1 MVKHRF
7 TVEAYH
13 KAYEAGAL
21 PERVELLEGEVY
33 AVSPMGKKHRL
44 YVMHLDRVFHEAFGE
59 EAVVM
64 VQCPLA
70 LSADSEP
77 IPDLA
82 LLRPPLEAYR
92 ERDPGPE
99 DVLLLVEIADTTLV
113 QDRALKLPLY
123 QKAGIPEVW
132 LVNLVEEVLEVYAF
146 PHYAMERHPKGEA
159 VAPRAF
165 PTRPVAWWV

>member
-44 YVMHLDRVFHEAFGE
+44 YVMHLDKVFQEAFGD

-64 VQCPLA
+64 VQCPLG
-70 LSADSEP
+70 LSTDSEP
-77 IPDLA
+77 TPDLA

-92 ERDPGPE
+92 ERDPGPG
-99 DVLLLVEIADTTLV
+99 DTLLLVEISDTTLV
-113 QDRALKLPLY
+113 QDRTLKLPLY

-132 LVNLVEEVLEVYAF
+132 LVNLVEGVLEVYAF

>member
-1 MVKHRF
+1 
-7 TVEAYH
+7 
-13 KAYEAGAL
+13 
-21 PERVELLEGEVY
+21 
-33 AVSPMGKKHRL
+33 
-44 YVMHLDRVFHEAFGE
+44 MHLDRVFQEAFGE

-77 IPDLA
+77 IADLA

-99 DVLLLVEIADTTLV
+99 DVFLLVEIADTTLV